1 MLHKMPLFFRATARE
16 EVGGEK
22 KGKRESRTCVNREHA
37 IVLRNEVRV
46 CGIPQ
51 KMAEVRKEVERKRM
65 WYKEEIVN
73 KRESQRAKRARQQ
86 RKGE

>member
-1 MLHKMPLFFRATARE
+1 MNYESHMKEKCSIKCPSFFRAPARE

-46 CGIPQ
+46 CGIP
-51 KMAEVRKEVERKRM
+51 
-65 WYKEEIVN
+65 
-73 KRESQRAKRARQQ
+73 
-86 RKGE
+86 